1 MVDEPNVERELETD
15 EESLLEEDGA
25 EHRRFEIVRD
35 VRKRVDRYLQ
45 DRLKGI
51 SRSKIRQ
58 LIELGGVRVNDRTPK
73 PSTVIRAGDVIDVV
87 LPAPAIRTIEPEPIP
102 LDILYEDEHFIVV
115 NKQADLI
122 VHPARSNLS
131 GTLINALAYHFKQQV
146 EARGAS
152 WSDWNTR
159 GFKPSVPKK
168 TSGQPAGADDAD
180 GNDVPEG
187 AVAGLSGV
195 GAEEYRPGIVHRL
208 DRFTTGVI
216 VVAKSDIAH
225 WQIARQFEQ
234 RQTTKAYLAVV
245 HGAPDPPDA
254 VGGVIDQPIGKHPTI
269 REAMSVRH
277 DSMGKPSVTLW
288 RVRERYRGY
297 TLVELELRTGRT
309 HQIRVHLSHMGC
321 PIVGDILYGGEAV
334 GQREIDD
341 PPFAAG
347 CKRYMN
353 FAREKAEGQRLEAL
367 AAGRRD
373 ILMRNPALHATLLG
387 FTHPITHQAVRF
399 TAPLHEPMLTLVRE
413 LRRHPAPGPVATE
426 GTFVDLA
433 AAVPDA

>member
-1 MVDEPNVERELETD
+1 MEESNIERELEAD
-15 EESLLEEDGA
+15 EQSLLDEDGA

-35 VRKRVDRYLQ
+35 VRKRLDRYLQ

-51 SRSKIRQ
+51 SRSKIQQ
-58 LIELGGVRVNDRTPK
+58 LIDMGGVRVNDRQPK
-73 PSTVIRAGDVIDVV
+73 ASTTIRAGDIIDVV

-131 GTLINALAYHFKQQV
+131 GTLINALAYHFKQQM
-146 EARGAS
+146 EARGIT

-159 GFKPSVPKK
+159 GFKP
-168 TSGQPAGADDAD
+168 PAGKPRSDAT
-180 GNDVPEG
+180 PEG

-216 VVAKSDIAH
+216 VVAKSDVAH

-234 RQTTKAYLAVV
+234 RKTTKAYLAVV
-245 HGAPDPPDA
+245 HGTPDPPDA

-269 REAMSVRH
+269 REAMAIRH

-288 RVRERYRGY
+288 RVRERYQGY

-334 GQREIDD
+334 GLCEIEN
-341 PPFAAG
+341 PPVAAG
-347 CKRYMN
+347 SRRYMN
-353 FAREKAEGQRLEAL
+353 FARDKAEGQRLEAL
-367 AAGRRD
+367 AAERAD
-373 ILMRNPALHATLLG
+373 MIMRYPALHAALLG
-387 FTHPITHQAVRF
+387 FTHPITFQSMRF
-399 TAPLHEPMLTLVRE
+399 TAPLHEPMLTLVRK
-413 LRRHPAPGPVATE
+413 LREHPAPGPVATE
-426 GTFVDLA
+426 GTFVDLKQA
-433 AAVPDA
+433 IPD